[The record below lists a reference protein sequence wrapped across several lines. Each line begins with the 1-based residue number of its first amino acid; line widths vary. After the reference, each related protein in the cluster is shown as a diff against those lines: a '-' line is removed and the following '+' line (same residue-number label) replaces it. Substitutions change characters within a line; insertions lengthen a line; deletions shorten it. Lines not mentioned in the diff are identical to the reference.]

1 MNTTPV
7 AETITP
13 GAKAAPRRRRR
24 WRSSRRGQVL
34 IIAGGVLIPLIAL
47 VGLVIDLGWYQ
58 TNVLR
63 VQRAADAAALAGV
76 VYLPG
81 QVGTSYTTAEAEATK
96 NGYSDGGGTVVTPV
110 QDAGNARRLN
120 VTITTN
126 VDTFFARIIGVN
138 TLPISRVASA
148 EYVRPVPMGSP
159 LNYYGIGC
167 MDMAAAASDP
177 QCITSGNSN
186 AASGVP
192 SASTGSTL
200 IGASAPSQLSS
211 GGFWG
216 AAFTKGGDSR
226 NGDAYLPT
234 MVSSPNISNS
244 EYDPSGYGY
253 TVEVPAG
260 GGGRVYI
267 FDAGFCGMPVLGS
280 GRAGTGDEWTTNM
293 NGTNPQPVSTY
304 FNLYNQNGSPFLLT
318 DDTLVFT
325 TGSRF
330 ENMKQNDKSGLLGS
344 GQPQYDTDSTV
355 TRCDRSTD
363 SNYQYHLKWWQLP
376 VTLPAGQY
384 RLQVTTT
391 KMVTASG
398 GGTVVLD
405 PNVNSAVGAANRF
418 GLQVTSS
425 AGSPRVYGGGR
436 MAAYANVQSGRQT
449 FYLAQIDR
457 ASGAGKTVEI
467 DLYDPGDVGGGAW
480 LEILNPDGNTYTP
493 ATFSFTSVSKN
504 GVAGESG
511 TNVTC
516 IETNYPTAAPPGG
529 VPSGCPASFNG
540 SGSHFDAYWL
550 KIIIPLPSTYGT
562 SGLTPSGEPQPGW
575 WKIRYTVGGGN
586 DTTTWQ
592 VTIRGNPVHLVPQ

>member
-1 MNTTPV
+1 V
-7 AETITP
+7 IT
-13 GAKAAPRRRRR
+13 
-24 WRSSRRGQVL
+24 
-34 IIAGGVLIPLIAL
+34 GGVLVPLIAL
-47 VGLVIDLGWYQ
+47 VGLIIDLGWYQ
-58 TNVLR
+58 SNVLR

-76 VYLPG
+76 VFLPS

-96 NGYSDGGGTVVTPV
+96 NGYTDGSGAVVTPV
-110 QDAGNARRLN
+110 QDPGNPRRLN
-120 VTITTN
+120 VTITTQ
-126 VDTFFARIIGVN
+126 VDTFFARIVGVN
-138 TLPISRVASA
+138 QIPIQRTSSA

-167 MDMAAAASDP
+167 MDMAAAGSDP
-177 QCITSGNSN
+177 LCITSGNSN
-186 AASGVP
+186 SSSGVP
-192 SASTGSTL
+192 SATTGSTT
-200 IGASAPSQLSS
+200 IGRTAPSQLNS

-226 NGDAYLPT
+226 NGDAFLPAK
-234 MVSSPNISNS
+234 VSSPTINNA

-253 TVEVPAG
+253 TVEIPAG
-260 GGGRVYI
+260 GGGRVYV
-267 FDAGFCGMPVLGS
+267 FDAGFCAMPVNGS
-280 GRAGTGDEWTTNM
+280 GRAGTGDEWTGNM

-304 FNLYNQNGSPFLLT
+304 FNLYNQNGTPFLLT
-318 DDTLVFT
+318 DDTLVY
-325 TGSRF
+325 GSGSLF
-330 ENMKQNDKSGLLGS
+330 ENMKQSDKSGLLGS
-344 GQPQYDTDSTV
+344 GSPQYSSDSSV
-355 TRCDRSTD
+355 TRCDRSGD
-363 SNYQYHLKWWQLP
+363 PNNQYHLKWWALP
-376 VTLPAGQY
+376 TTLAAGQY

-391 KMVTASG
+391 KVVTASG
-398 GGTVVLD
+398 GGTAVAD
-405 PNVNSAVGAANRF
+405 PNVNNSVGAANRF

-425 AGSPRVYGGGR
+425 SGSPRVYGGGR

-457 ASGAGKTVEI
+457 AAGAGKTVEI

-480 LEILNPDGNTYTP
+480 LEILSPDNNTYTP
-493 ATFSFTSVSKN
+493 ATFSYTSISKN
-504 GVAGESG
+504 GQVGESG

-529 VPSGCPASFNG
+529 VPSGCPANFNG

-550 KIIIPLPSTYGT
+550 KIVIPLPASYGS
-562 SGLTPSGEPQPGW
+562 SGLTPSGESQPGW